1 MPYKEFTLRQVVEDF
16 SLRIVEGA
24 TFIPELEPVEPS
36 TLLQETLADGL
47 PWAIAVGSEKARSE
61 AVITPILLEVRRQ
74 LDRRVSVFSGED
86 FTVDVEAEL
95 SGRCDFLVSKSAEQL
110 FIKAPAVI
118 IVEAKKEDTKPG
130 LGQCVAE
137 MIAAQRFN
145 AAAKEAI
152 PVIYGCV
159 TSGTAWR
166 FLKLEGQTV
175 TIDLAD
181 YPVPPVDQLLSILL
195 WMLRSES

>member
-1 MPYKEFTLRQVVEDF
+1 MAYNKFTLRKAVEDF
-16 SLRIVEGA
+16 SLEIVERG
-24 TFIPELEPVEPS
+24 TFIPQLEPTVPS
-36 TLLQETLADGL
+36 ALLQETLDYGL

-61 AVITPILLEVRRQ
+61 AIITPILLEIRRRLNQ
-74 LDRRVSVFSGED
+74 QVSVFSGED

-95 SGRCDFLVSKSAEQL
+95 SGRCDFLVSRSSEQL

-118 IVEAKKEDTKPG
+118 IVEAKKEDTKLG

-137 MIAAQRFN
+137 MVAAQRFN
-145 AAAKEAI
+145 AAAKQSI

-166 FLKLEGQTV
+166 FLQIEGQIV
-175 TIDLAD
+175 TIDLTD
-181 YPVPPVDQLLSILL
+181 YPIPPVNHVLSILL
-195 WMLRSES
+195 WMLQS

>member
-1 MPYKEFTLRQVVEDF
+1 MAYNKFTLRKVVEDF
-16 SLRIVEGA
+16 SLQILEGG
-24 TFIPELEPVEPS
+24 TFIPELEPVAPS
-36 TLLQETLADGL
+36 ELLRETLIDSL

-61 AVITPILLEVRRQ
+61 AIITPILLEVRRQ
-74 LDRRVSVFSGED
+74 LNRQVSVFSGED

-95 SGRCDFLVSKSAEQL
+95 SGRCDFLVSLSPEQL

-118 IVEAKKEDTKPG
+118 IVEAKKEDTKSG

-137 MIAAQRFN
+137 MVAAQKFN
-145 AAAKEAI
+145 EKAKTSI

-166 FLKLEGQTV
+166 FLKLEGQIV
-175 TIDLAD
+175 TIDLTD
-181 YPVPPVDQLLSILL
+181 YFLPPVDRILSILL
-195 WMLRSES
+195 WMLRS